1 MYAIDLCGKKVAIVD
16 LLQTKYEDIKDG
28 EIQTVCVTA
37 ESVFMSRSLSKKYFL
52 CKNTRFNDLQGVN
65 LQRPT

>member
-28 EIQTVCVTA
+28 EI
-37 ESVFMSRSLSKKYFL
+37 
-52 CKNTRFNDLQGVN
+52 
-65 LQRPT
+65 